1 MCFASKVLD
10 SRARAR
16 EFSGKASES
25 CTCVLLS
32 AMAATSIRS
41 PLSDAGRAAG
51 VAGRFRFEPAAE
63 RKKMSN
69 SIRAPPVSLWL
80 SVVVGHLLVRPD
92 SGFGQP
98 GTYSSS
104 LIGAANASRHSSAS
118 RRQLKQTA
126 A

>member
-51 VAGRFRFEPAAE
+51 VAGRFRSAGG
-63 RKKMSN
+63 
-69 SIRAPPVSLWL
+69 RAKEDVK
-80 SVVVGHLLVRPD
+80 
-92 SGFGQP
+92 F
-98 GTYSSS
+98 
-104 LIGAANASRHSSAS
+104 N
-118 RRQLKQTA
+118 
-126 A
+126 